1 MPLIYVV
8 FVLIVV
14 GVAMWLVNTYI
25 PMATGI
31 KRILNVVV
39 IVSVGVWVLKAFG
52 LWSHVVNFRI

>member
-14 GVAMWLVNTYI
+14 GMAMWLVNTFI

-31 KRILNVVV
+31 KRILNIVVT
-39 IVSVGVWVLKAFG
+39 VSVGVWVLKAFG